1 MAALGIAIVIL
12 LGKRKHVGGKTP
24 TATRVSQLPTEQE
37 AGLGRKAM
45 VKVGGKLVGGAVV
58 TGAVLAFLIAI
69 FLAVAVT
76 TVTNFLK

>member
-12 LGKRKHVGGKTP
+12 LGKRKHVGDQTP
-24 TATRVSQLPTEQE
+24 AATRVSQLPTEHE
-37 AGLGRKAM
+37 ASLERNDLA
-45 VKVGGKLVGGAVV
+45 KVGGKLVGGAVV